1 LNNQNYSQITN
12 SNNIK
17 VNEEEFIGKKK
28 VRNKK
33 KNKKVDNENE
43 KTIMDKK
50 KKIKEISNNNN
61 IGININNQNHIFNSY
76 PSNMFPQLPKNIDVP
91 YPSQFIEK

>member
-1 LNNQNYSQITN
+1 MI
-12 SNNIK
+12 I
-17 VNEEEFIGKKK
+17 KKK
-28 VRNKK
+28 FDDKK
-33 KNKKVDNENE
+33 KN
-43 KTIMDKK
+43 
-50 KKIKEISNNNN
+50 IKEIFNNNSNN